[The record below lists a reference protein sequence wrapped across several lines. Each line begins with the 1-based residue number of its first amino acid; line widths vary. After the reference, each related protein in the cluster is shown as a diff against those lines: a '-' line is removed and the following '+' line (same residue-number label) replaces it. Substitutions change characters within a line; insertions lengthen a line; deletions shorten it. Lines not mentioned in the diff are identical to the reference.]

1 MSGPAEPSDGRAV
14 KANQDPSGEYAAD
27 WPTTLTPETIAIV
40 VSTVGL
46 GARLGLTLGDASTD
60 AVGVGVAAAA
70 ELDGDGVTTVLAVA
84 DSDGVSIGV
93 AEGSVVGVV
102 AGVAL
107 GWVVGRA
114 MTTTES

>member
-1 MSGPAEPSDGRAV
+1 
-14 KANQDPSGEYAAD
+14 
-27 WPTTLTPETIAIV
+27 LTPDTIASV
-40 VSTVGL
+40 VSTVGV

-60 AVGVGVAAAA
+60 AVGVGVAVAG
-70 ELDGDGVTTVLAVA
+70 ELDGDGVTRVLPVA
-84 DSDGVSIGV
+84 GSNGVSIGI
-93 AEGSVVGVV
+93 ADGSVVGVG